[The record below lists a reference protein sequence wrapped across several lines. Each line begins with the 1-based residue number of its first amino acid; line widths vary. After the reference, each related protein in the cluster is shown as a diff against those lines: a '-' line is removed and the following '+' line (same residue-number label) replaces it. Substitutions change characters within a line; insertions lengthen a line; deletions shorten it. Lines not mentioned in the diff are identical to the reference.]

1 MEGHTLFIAELNFK
15 INKNL
20 PKYSSLPIYI
30 MTIYHVIEGVFFA
43 LNWNTFRGE
52 ACVQLMHG
60 EPSKGKFGLQFETT
74 LSCSVTVTLW
84 SVFFETCC
92 Y

>member
-1 MEGHTLFIAELNFK
+1 
-15 INKNL
+15 
-20 PKYSSLPIYI
+20 

-60 EPSKGKFGLQFETT
+60 EPSKGELVQLYLATQCNLSRSEDRGAVLPGTT
-74 LSCSVTVTLW
+74 
-84 SVFFETCC
+84 
-92 Y
+92 

>member
-1 MEGHTLFIAELNFK
+1 
-15 INKNL
+15 
-20 PKYSSLPIYI
+20 

-60 EPSKGKFGLQFETT
+60 EPSKGILYFGSYQAVH
-74 LSCSVTVTLW
+74 LSVLDSIDEHFI
-84 SVFFETCC
+84 SQNDNNDF
-92 Y
+92 